1 MTTTTTT
8 SAANPFAG
16 IGSPTSGTTPAA
28 TAASASSS
36 ASAAINSIDF
46 LNLMMTQLKNQ
57 DPTQPLDTSQMSAQ
71 LAQIGTVTGINQLN
85 TSFSSLASSFTS
97 NQALQASSLL
107 GRSVLVNSSSATLA
121 AGGKVSGAV
130 QVPTG
135 TTGPVTVG
143 IFSPAGALV
152 KTLPLGTQG
161 AGLASFTWDGTD
173 NSGQSAPAG
182 NYVVKAEVQNGQS
195 QTTLATLVSAQ
206 VQSVTLNGGGSA
218 GGLTLNVAGVGNV
231 PLSSVTQIAQ

>member
-1 MTTTTTT
+1 MTTTTPSSTT
-8 SAANPFAG
+8 NPFAG
-16 IGSPTSGTTPAA
+16 IGSPASGTT
-28 TAASASSS
+28 ASSPTSSAANS

-46 LNLMMTQLKNQ
+46 LNLMMTQLQNQ

-107 GRSVLVNSSSATLA
+107 GRNVLVNSNSATLA
-121 AGGKVSGAV
+121 AGGKVNGAV
-130 QVPTG
+130 QVPAG
-135 TTGPVTVG
+135 SGPVTVG
-143 IFSPAGALV
+143 IFSPAGTLV

-161 AGLASFTWDGTD
+161 AGLASFSWDGTD
-173 NSGQSAPAG
+173 NAGNGAPAG
-182 NYVVKAEVQNGQS
+182 SYVVKAEAQNGQS

>member
-8 SAANPFAG
+8 GAANPFAG
-16 IGSPTSGTTPAA
+16 IGNPTSRTTPAA
-28 TAASASSS
+28 NSGSTGGNAA
-36 ASAAINSIDF
+36 AAINSVDF

-85 TSFSSLASSFTS
+85 SSFSSLASSFTS

-107 GRSVLVNSSSATLA
+107 GRSVLVNSSNATLA

-130 QVPTG
+130 QVPAG
-135 TTGPVTVG
+135 SGPVTVG

-173 NSGQSAPAG
+173 NGGTSAPAG
-182 NYVVKAEVQNGQS
+182 NYVVKAEAQNGQS